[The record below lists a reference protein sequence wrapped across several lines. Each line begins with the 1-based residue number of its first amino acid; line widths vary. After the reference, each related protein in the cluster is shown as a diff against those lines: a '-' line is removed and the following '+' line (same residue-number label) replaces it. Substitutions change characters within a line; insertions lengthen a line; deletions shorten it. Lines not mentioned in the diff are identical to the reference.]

1 MRRFIFRFETLLT
14 MRRRHEDDCRLELA
28 AKGRETQ
35 RRRERVRRLEE
46 EKRTASAELR
56 KIMLQPGVDVVLLLD
71 FERWSGALKRAVVAA
86 EQRVFEAEAAEE
98 EARQRADEAMR
109 ARKILEKLR
118 ERHQLRHWTG
128 ERRLEQIQ
136 LDEIGTLSVEYRRR
150 ERGLVQ

>member
-1 MRRFIFRFETLLT
+1 